1 MRWDITF
8 IFLSCCTAAGLFIP
22 GAIMDYFPK
31 TSERAELYLR
41 TSRAV
46 GIIAMLAALI
56 FSYHAMAS
64 GE

>member
-1 MRWDITF
+1 MPWHVTF
-8 IFLSCCTAAGLFIP
+8 TFLCCCVAAGLFIP

-31 TSERAELYLR
+31 FAEKAELYLR

-56 FSYHAMAS
+56 FSYHAMRT
-64 GE
+64 GG